1 VPKVKA
7 VKTRK
12 PQVVA
17 MPKMIALNY
26 RDAPKSNPEK
36 PEKLLCFLRAIEVE
50 FTNTSFNRD
59 KMEEVEK
66 YTDARTEEE
75 WRALDNYGDP
85 TKWAEFKEELI
96 NSYPEAMSLRTG
108 SYKSYSR
115 CIRKIGT

>member
-17 MPKMIALNY
+17 MPKTIALNH
-26 RDAPKSNPEK
+26 RDAPKFNPEK
-36 PEKLLCFLRAIEVE
+36 PDKLRCFLRATEVE
-50 FTNTSFNRD
+50 FTNASFNRD
-59 KMEEVEK
+59 KIEEVGI

-85 TKWAEFKEELI
+85 TK
-96 NSYPEAMSLRTG
+96 
-108 SYKSYSR
+108 
-115 CIRKIGT
+115 